1 MDLKS
6 IVRRGRL
13 ELGLSARAMAEAV
26 NVSHSYISQIERGV
40 IKRPSPMVLK
50 RLADVLTGVSYWEL
64 LRVCGYTGRNEKN
77 GGGIKEIEEMG
88 RYEGTRRRLMAKR
101 LREVAAELAHGSGE
115 LESEGVPGLCSVP
128 VFTFIPASFGMGS
141 QTTVLEYEEFETTRI
156 HEGKLNGDKDAFAL
170 RVRGDS
176 MVEAGILEGD
186 LVIVSP
192 NTPYKSGDI
201 CVVRIG
207 GGEHSIKRVVFQANL
222 VILQPC
228 NSSYEPIVLDENSR
242 QDLHVYGRVIH
253 VERSFL

>member
-1 MDLKS
+1 
-6 IVRRGRL
+6 
-13 ELGLSARAMAEAV
+13 
-26 NVSHSYISQIERGV
+26 
-40 IKRPSPMVLK
+40 
-50 RLADVLTGVSYWEL
+50 
-64 LRVCGYTGRNEKN
+64 
-77 GGGIKEIEEMG
+77 
-88 RYEGTRRRLMAKR
+88 
-101 LREVAAELAHGSGE
+101 
-115 LESEGVPGLCSVP
+115 
-128 VFTFIPASFGMGS
+128 MGS
-141 QTTVLEYEEFETTRI
+141 EMCIRDRFETTRI

-207 GGEHSIKRVVFQANL
+207 GGEHSIKRVVFQGNL